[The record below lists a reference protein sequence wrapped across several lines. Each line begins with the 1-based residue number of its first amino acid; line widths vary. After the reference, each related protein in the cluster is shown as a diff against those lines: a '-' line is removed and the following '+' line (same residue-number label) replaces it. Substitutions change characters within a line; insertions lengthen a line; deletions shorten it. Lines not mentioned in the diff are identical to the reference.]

1 MEHGSTRHAAMALS
15 SLAAALLAACGGG
28 GDGGGAVEPPVSSP
42 VGCVALREEIS
53 WYRDTLS
60 SEWNDVVID
69 EQQHIWLAGWS
80 NGVVGQTNIEP
91 AGNSR
96 AVVRRLDADG
106 SLLWDAG
113 ARFDTPGA
121 DAAEALAIGRD
132 GTVFVVGRTTGNL
145 DGADNAGQF
154 DTFVAW
160 AERPALATPWR
171 TFQIGTDRPQH
182 PRRAAVDARGNL
194 LIAGHDDEYV
204 PTNYVEAWSDAFA
217 MRLDRQGAGTADDRL
232 TAAWTHRSNSAEP
245 DIGGGVASLE
255 TADGAATFVSGAVQ
269 SGTQRGMYLRRL
281 DGLGQAMW
289 TTRYSAVPLD
299 HVAVIRPLVGGDL
312 LIGGSVYG
320 SFPGAVGL
328 GQQDVFVA
336 RVSAADGRVLR
347 SWQLGSSGAEWLAD
361 LQIDREGNIVLF
373 GETTGSVVA
382 GQPNAG
388 GNDLFMM
395 KIAGNDGRVLATRQ
409 WGTAD
414 DERAGHVALDQ
425 CGRAVAVGSSGDR
438 YRRDAIAWYW
448 RPS

>member
-1 MEHGSTRHAAMALS
+1 MDHGSMRHAATALS
-15 SLAAALLAACGGG
+15 GLAAALVAACGGG
-28 GDGGGAVEPPVSSP
+28 GGGGAVEPPVSSP
-42 VGCVALREEIS
+42 VGCVALQDEIS

-60 SEWNDVVID
+60 SEWNDVLID
-69 EQQHIWLAGWS
+69 DQQHIWLAGWS
-80 NGVVGQTNIEP
+80 HGVVGQTNIEP

-96 AVVRRLDADG
+96 AVVRQLAADG

-113 ARFDTPGA
+113 ARFDTAGA
-121 DAAEALAIGRD
+121 DSAEALTIGRD
-132 GTVFVVGRTTGNL
+132 GTIFVVGRTTGSI
-145 DGADNAGQF
+145 DGASNAGQF

-160 AERPALATPWR
+160 TERPGAAAQWR
-171 TFQIGTDRPQH
+171 SFQTGTDRPQH
-182 PRRAAVDARGNL
+182 PRRAAVDARGRL

-204 PTNYVEAWSDAFA
+204 PSNYVEAWSDAFA

-232 TAAWTHRSNSAEP
+232 SVAWTHRSNSAEP
-245 DIGGGVASLE
+245 DIGGGLASVE
-255 TADGAATFVSGAVQ
+255 TAEGASTFVSGAVQ
-269 SGTQRGMYLRRL
+269 GGTQRGMYLRRL
-281 DGLGQAMW
+281 DGLGQTMW

-299 HVAVIRPLVGGDL
+299 HVAVIRPLAGGDL

-320 SFPGAVGL
+320 ALPGAVGL

-336 RVSAADGRVLR
+336 RVSALDGRLLR

-361 LQIDREGNIVLF
+361 LQIDSEGNIVLF

-382 GQPNAG
+382 GQSNAG

-395 KIAGNDGRVLATRQ
+395 KIAGNDGRVLAARQ

-414 DERAGHVALDQ
+414 DERAVRVALDQ

-438 YRRDAIAWYW
+438 YHRDAIAWYW